1 MRRLACI
8 TAAGALV
15 ALCVPPAAATAQS
28 PVAIARLGHP
38 PRLDGTLDD
47 PTWQQATLFD
57 SFVMLHPDAGKATTV
72 RTEVR
77 LAYDRTNLYAAIRA
91 LDQDSGAL
99 HATATDTSGIGHDDR
114 VAFCLDSRADGI
126 GAFYFVVTPR
136 GVRGTGVLNFDGD
149 PTAGRDLRWTSA
161 ARMDAHGYT
170 VTMAIPLA
178 QLPYPRNDSAVMTFK
193 VARLL
198 AGGEEDDFPEI
209 RTDRPH
215 IAQLQPILLTD
226 IRRSDRG
233 AHYDDG
239 FVADLRAAYR
249 RKLAEGRRYDF
260 GTLEGRTH
268 GWHGASVMDYL
279 VFPSRPLRPSATPF
293 RLPTGSR
300 EAAESV
306 TAQLERLEYLPGH
319 PIAHLYRF
327 LTRTET
333 QAFIV
338 VHDDTVIYER
348 YFNGFGRDSMLT
360 SFSVAKSFVSTL
372 VGLAVANGRIH
383 AVTDPITR
391 YLPELERRDTLF
403 RRITIA
409 DLMHMASGLRY
420 IEDSPPYDNDVTYLD
435 PFMRR
440 AALEKTEIIGPPR
453 TSWHYN
459 NYNPLLLGMI
469 LERATGKSVSALL
482 QDGLWTPLGMEYGGS
497 WSLDSRADSGGFE
510 KMESGINARAID
522 FAKFGALFVDH
533 GRWRGEQV
541 LPEAWVA
548 AATQPEQEPPG
559 FYDDPF
565 WTDHYYGWFWWGSRR
580 AGGES
585 DFYGV
590 GNKGE
595 YVYCSPQK
603 HLVVVRMGF
612 GFGISSD
619 AWVGLFRRFAD
630 KFPQP

>member
-1 MRRLACI
+1 MRLACTAI
-8 TAAGALV
+8 TGAALALGGLAETAAAQGAL
-15 ALCVPPAAATAQS
+15 
-28 PVAIARLGHP
+28 AIARLEHA
-38 PRLDGTLDD
+38 PRIDGTLSDSA
-47 PTWQQATLFD
+47 WQRATPFD
-57 SFVMLHPDAGKATTV
+57 HFVMLHPDAGRAATV

-77 LAYDRTNLYAAIRA
+77 LAYDRAHLYVAIRA
-91 LDQDSGAL
+91 LDQDSATL
-99 HATATDTSGIGHDDR
+99 HAAATDTSGIARDDR
-114 VAFCLDSRADGI
+114 VAFCLDSRADAI

-136 GVRGTGVLNFDGD
+136 GVRGSGVLNVDGD
-149 PTAGRDLRWTSA
+149 PTAGRALRWTSA

-178 QLPYPRNDSAVMTFK
+178 QLPYERSDSTPMTFK

-198 AGGEEDDFPEI
+198 AGGEEDDAPEI

-215 IAQLQPILLTD
+215 LAQLQPILLT
-226 IRRSDRG
+226 RLVPSVPG
-233 AHYDDG
+233 VHGDDG

-249 RKLAEGRRYDF
+249 RKVANGRQYDY
-260 GTLEGRTH
+260 GTLEGRVH

-279 VFPSRPLRPSATPF
+279 VFPSRPLRASPAPYRF
-293 RLPTGSR
+293 PAGSR
-300 EAAESV
+300 EEAESV
-306 TAQLERLEYLPGH
+306 TARMARLEYLPGH
-319 PIAHLYRF
+319 PVAHLYRF
-327 LTRTET
+327 LTRTQT

-348 YFNGFGRDSMLT
+348 YFNGFGRDSVVT
-360 SFSVAKSFVSTL
+360 SFSVAKSFASTL
-372 VGLAVANGRIH
+372 VGIAVANGKIR
-383 AVTDPITR
+383 AVTDPVTR

-420 IEDSPPYDNDVTYLD
+420 VEGSPPYDNDVTYLD

-440 AALEKTEIIGPPR
+440 AALAQTEITGPPGA
-453 TSWHYN
+453 SWHYN
-459 NYNPLLLGMI
+459 NYNPLLLGMV
-469 LERATGKSVSALL
+469 LERATGKSVTAQL

-510 KMESGINARAID
+510 KMESGLNARAID

-533 GRWRGEQV
+533 GRWRGRQV
-541 LPEAWVA
+541 VPEAWVE
-548 AATQPEQEPPG
+548 AATQPEREPPG

-565 WTDHYYGWFWWGSRR
+565 WAEHYYGWFWWGSRR
-580 AGGES
+580 ERGER
-585 DFYGV
+585 DYYGL

-612 GFGISSD
+612 NFGIPSD
-619 AWVGLFRRFAD
+619 AWVALFRKFAD
-630 KFPQP
+630 GF